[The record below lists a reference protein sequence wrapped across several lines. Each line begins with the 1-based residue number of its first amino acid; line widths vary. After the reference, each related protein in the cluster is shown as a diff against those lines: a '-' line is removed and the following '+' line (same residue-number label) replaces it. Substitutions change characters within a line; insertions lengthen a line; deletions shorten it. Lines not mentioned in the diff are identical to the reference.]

1 MKHQRLATLFDGK
14 RRRRTAD
21 FNSSGHHVLDWTQ
34 SILFMEDEAA
44 ALRCRRHPEGEK
56 SERRVSVSVMAHV
69 VLLK

>member
-34 SILFMEDEAA
+34 SNEFMEDEAA
-44 ALRCRRHPEGEK
+44 ALRCRRHREVEK
-56 SERRVSVSVMAHV
+56 SERRVWMSVIAHL